1 MRSKKLLINEEI
13 DSYTWGKGWLGRP
26 SLSSS
31 SYCFIILERIA
42 SKVRH
47 CEALLQEMML
57 SKPSTEEEA
66 INVSVGSFDE
76 AEPIPTATRADD
88 IPPSPPQP
96 QQHLRHRQQRAKGEW
111 HVSPDPNGQAR
122 LRRKE
127 HEELTLELVHMARRL
142 KQNNVALRELVQQDK
157 QTVDEADLALSVN
170 AGRFK
175 QQHQS
180 LQQFTKKSWA
190 TTWRLIIMTFFVVV
204 SIVLFFM
211 LILVT
216 RSR

>member
-1 MRSKKLLINEEI
+1 M
-13 DSYTWGKGWLGRP
+13 
-26 SLSSS
+26 
-31 SYCFIILERIA
+31 
-42 SKVRH
+42 RH
-47 CEALLQEMML
+47 CETLLQEM
-57 SKPSTEEEA
+57 SQPSTEEAAAAAAPRYEEKDSA
-66 INVSVGSFDE
+66 KM
-76 AEPIPTATRADD
+76 TRTDAQPPL
-88 IPPSPPQP
+88 PPSAPT
-96 QQHLRHRQQRAKGEW
+96 QHLRRRQQRAKGEW
-111 HVSPDPNGQAR
+111 QVSPDPNEQAR

-157 QTVDEADLALSVN
+157 KTVDEADLALSVN

-180 LQQFTKKSWA
+180 LQSFSSKSWA

-204 SIVLFFM
+204 SIIVFFM